1 MSARHTRTSAEPTGR
16 ISRRGVIVGIGICL
30 VVAAALAGR
39 VVAAQFDDGRDLAN
53 AIGMDPLVR
62 VAEIPSGDG
71 SPGRGV
77 FVQETRTG
85 HLCVW
90 EAPSATS
97 RERGGGCN
105 PVDDPLGGR
114 ALSVTFSYDGGP
126 AVADVKSATLFG
138 LAASEV
144 ARAHVVMSDG
154 TRREIRLK
162 TIELADDDVRV
173 FGLRFKKA
181 DLRRNVTPTAVV
193 ALDAV
198 GREIDRQATG
208 FTG

>member
-1 MSARHTRTSAEPTGR
+1 
-16 ISRRGVIVGIGICL
+16 
-30 VVAAALAGR
+30 
-39 VVAAQFDDGRDLAN
+39 
-53 AIGMDPLVR
+53 MDPLVR

-114 ALSVTFSYDGGP
+114 ALSITFSYDGGP
-126 AVADVKSATLFG
+126 AVADVTECHALRPRRT
-138 LAASEV
+138 
-144 ARAHVVMSDG
+144 ARS
-154 TRREIRLK
+154 REH
-162 TIELADDDVRV
+162 TS
-173 FGLRFKKA
+173 
-181 DLRRNVTPTAVV
+181 
-193 ALDAV
+193 
-198 GREIDRQATG
+198 
-208 FTG
+208 

>member
-1 MSARHTRTSAEPTGR
+1 MSARRTRTDTESAGR
-16 ISRRGVIVGIGICL
+16 ISRRGITVGIGVCV

-39 VVAAQFDDGRDLAN
+39 VVAAQFDDGRDLAT

-114 ALSVTFSYDGGP
+114 ALSITFSYDGGP
-126 AVADVKSATLFG
+126 AVADVTNATLFG
-138 LAASEV
+138 LASSTV

-162 TIELADDDVRV
+162 TIELADDELRV

-193 ALDAV
+193 ALDSA
-198 GREIDRQATG
+198 GDELDRQATG
-208 FTG
+208 FGG